1 MVIILTLT
9 QTNKVNIMKS
19 NPIAKEGLQLS
30 FLVLIPL
37 DFNQSSKRRNNENES
52 LKWVYQRVIFLVET
66 ITKSYVQHHSIGAF
80 YCRIRVSFLQTPSN
94 LWICLRWLS
103 MSCGRSIVRLEIYF
117 TTYFW
122 SSARH
127 CFCISLQ
134 IKPYLVQA
142 RRHAF
147 STTHGLKTAG
157 FCLSQ
162 NHE

>member
-9 QTNKVNIMKS
+9 QTNKVNIIWS
-19 NPIAKEGLQLS
+19 NSIAKEGLQLS
-30 FLVLIPL
+30 LLVLIPL
-37 DFNQSSKRRNNENES
+37 DFNHSSKRRNNENES
-52 LKWVYQRVIFLVET
+52 LKWVHQRVIFWLKLSRSRMFSITALVLFIFEFEFRFFKHQAT
-66 ITKSYVQHHSIGAF
+66 FEFACADWV
-80 YCRIRVSFLQTPSN
+80 CR
-94 LWICLRWLS
+94 
-103 MSCGRSIVRLEIYF
+103 GRSIVRLEIYF

-134 IKPYLVQA
+134 VKPYLVQA

-147 STTHGLKTAG
+147 STKHGLKTAG
-157 FCLSQ
+157 FCVSQ

>member
-9 QTNKVNIMKS
+9 QTNKVNIIWS
-19 NPIAKEGLQLS
+19 NSIAKEGLKLS
-30 FLVLIPL
+30 LLVLIPL

-52 LKWVYQRVIFLVET
+52 LKWVHQRVIFLVET
-66 ITKSYVQHHSIGAF
+66 ITKSYVQHHSIGTF
-80 YCRIRVSFLQTPSN
+80 YFGIRVSFLQTPSN

-103 MSCGRSIVRLEIYF
+103 MSCGRSIVWLEIYF
-117 TTYFW
+117 TYFW

-142 RRHAF
+142 RGHAF
-147 STTHGLKTAG
+147 LTKHGLKTAG